1 MSKNF
6 TILAC
11 YLHWKGVSNEQ
22 SVSMNAENNTA
33 PPAAPPDDGKPWIL
47 VVDDSRVVRKSIIHV
62 LGAEYHVL
70 EAGDGQAGWRMLR
83 QNSRIEVVISDI
95 QMPEMDGYALICKVR
110 GVEDPGLR
118 EVPIVVITSA
128 EDDITRERAYACGAN
143 DFILKPFNADQ
154 LTACVR
160 AQLSEARRES
170 LPITQAPA
178 APVQKPATNVV
189 PIVVAD
195 TTAGTVET
203 ALEHIDAGLDVLR
216 GLKTATIAPHALALV
231 LRFLPLLK
239 YCNAKFSLGM
249 DREIAVFQQRIAAVH
264 AAQRQASSAGTG
276 SR

>member
-1 MSKNF
+1 
-6 TILAC
+6 
-11 YLHWKGVSNEQ
+11 
-22 SVSMNAENNTA
+22 MNLETHTPN
-33 PPAAPPDDGKPWIL
+33 AAPPQDDGKPWIL

-62 LGAEYHVL
+62 LGSQYHVL

-95 QMPEMDGYALICKVR
+95 QMPEMDGYSLICKVR

-118 EVPIVVITSA
+118 EIPIVVITSA

-143 DFILKPFNADQ
+143 DFILKPFNAEQ

-170 LPITQAPA
+170 LPLTTEAPA
-178 APVQKPATNVV
+178 APVAKPAANVV

-195 TTAGTVET
+195 TVAGTVDS
-203 ALEHIDAGLDVLR
+203 ALEHIDAGLDILR

-264 AAQRQASSAGTG
+264 AAQRQAKSAGAA